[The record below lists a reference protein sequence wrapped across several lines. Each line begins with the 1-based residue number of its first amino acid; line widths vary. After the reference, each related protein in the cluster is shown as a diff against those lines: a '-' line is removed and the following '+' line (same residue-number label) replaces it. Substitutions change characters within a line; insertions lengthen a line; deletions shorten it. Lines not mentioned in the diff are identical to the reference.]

1 MVRETVKILLIED
14 EEDHAELVKRAF
26 QETGS
31 GISLT
36 WASSLQ
42 EALAHLSK
50 STPDLVIA
58 DWVLPDGMG
67 TDLLV
72 SHKDAFPFV
81 LITSHG
87 SEQVAVDAMK
97 SGAVDYVVKSV
108 PMFDELPRIARRAL
122 WEWRLVKEKES
133 VERAL
138 QESEQRFRL
147 LTENSLTGVFVR
159 SLVEDEFI
167 YVNPRFAEIH
177 GYAVDEMTHTDP
189 WQYVH
194 PDDREE
200 LRRNISPRLQGKDVP
215 SQHEFRIVTKNGE
228 IRWIRALV
236 TYMEHEGHAAEM
248 GNIIDITD
256 QRMAEQELKE
266 GLHKLSLLNDE
277 LKQFAYVTSHDLKEP
292 LRTIV
297 NGVRLLESKC
307 KGQLGEDA
315 EELIAFVTESARRM
329 VSLIDDLL
337 AYSRVGTRGTVL
349 RPVDSDEILEST
361 IKRLETAVQES
372 AVIITHDPLPTLS
385 ADAAEL
391 GLLFQ
396 NLILNGIKFHG
407 DEVPRIHVSSQR
419 RNGEWLFS
427 VRDNGIGIEP
437 EYREKIF
444 VIFQRLHSRSEYPG
458 TGIGLAIAKKIVDRH
473 RGRIWVESEHGA
485 GSTFYFTI
493 PDDN

>member
-1 MVRETVKILLIED
+1 MVRDTAKILLVED
-14 EEDHAELVKRAF
+14 EEAHAELVKRAF
-26 QETGS
+26 QQIGWTVN
-31 GISLT
+31 LT
-36 WASSLQ
+36 WASSLR
-42 EALAHLSK
+42 EATARLEEF
-50 STPDLVIA
+50 TPDLVIA

-67 TDLLV
+67 TDLLLP
-72 SHKDAFPFV
+72 HKEDFPLV
-81 LITSHG
+81 LMTSHG

-97 SGAVDYVVKSV
+97 AGALDYVVKSV
-108 PMFDELPRIARRAL
+108 PMFEDMPRIARRAL
-122 WEWRLVKEKES
+122 REWRLLREKES
-133 VERAL
+133 VEKAL

-159 SLVEDEFI
+159 SLVEEEFI

-177 GYAVDEMTHTDP
+177 GYKVDEMMHTDP

-194 PDDREE
+194 PDDREA
-200 LRRNISPRLQGKDVP
+200 LGRAISLRLQGKNVP

-228 IRWIRALV
+228 VRWIRALV
-236 TYMEHEGHAAEM
+236 TYVEHEGHAAET

-256 QRMAEQELKE
+256 QRMAEQELKK

-297 NGVRLLESKC
+297 NGVQLLENKC
-307 KGQLGEDA
+307 KGQLGQDA
-315 EELIAFVTESARRM
+315 DELIGFVTESAARM
-329 VSLIDDLL
+329 VRLIDDIL
-337 AYSRVGTRGTVL
+337 AYSRVGARGAAFAS
-349 RPVDSDEILEST
+349 VDSDQILEST
-361 IKRLETAVQES
+361 IRALETTIQET
-372 AVIITHDPLPTLS
+372 AATITHDPLPTLS
-385 ADAAEL
+385 ADAAEF

-396 NLILNGIKFHG
+396 NLILNGIKFCG
-407 DEVPRIHVSSQR
+407 GEIPRVHVSSR
-419 RNGEWLFS
+419 RRDGEWLFS

-458 TGIGLAIAKKIVDRH
+458 TGIGLAIAKKIVERH
-473 RGRIWVESEHGA
+473 RGRIWVESEPGV

-493 PDDN
+493 PDKN